1 MGYYKKYQLII
12 ADYNRGKDGT
22 TVEETFA
29 RLLDLVNSPD
39 TEQQRMAEGGL
50 SEDELA
56 LLDLLYQAHIN
67 KTGCERLK
75 QASRGGLAALRTLLE
90 PMENRT
96 QKEQTQAEVKLF
108 ILDRLFEILPNPPYS
123 IDETQSA
130 AELIYEYVW

>member
-39 TEQQRMAEGGL
+39 TEQQRMAEEGL

-56 LLDLLYQAHIN
+56 LFDLLYQAHIN

-75 QASRGGLAALRTLLE
+75 QASRGGSQHCEHCLSPWRTG
-90 PMENRT
+90 RRKSRRK
-96 QKEQTQAEVKLF
+96 QRSSCSF
-108 ILDRLFEILPNPPYS
+108 S
-123 IDETQSA
+123 IVF
-130 AELIYEYVW
+130 L